1 MANSSSTRL
10 DVTSILDV
18 VERNGPSGREARRL
32 PAETIQAL
40 KDSGF
45 MRALLPISSGGL
57 EATPQEFFAAQIAL
71 AERDMSTAWAGGIIA
86 VHAYQLALMDQKAR
100 DTVYAD
106 SPDVCISSSYNPM
119 GAKCEA
125 ADGGVMVS
133 GRWGWSSGTDHC
145 SWCLLGGIIP
155 EEGYRTFLIPKSDYV
170 VEDTWYSMG
179 LEGTGSNDI
188 VIENPVFV
196 PDHMSHKQMDGFNC
210 WNEQENPMYSI
221 PWAQLFIRVV
231 TAPAIGAVKRA
242 LKLFAE
248 TRSGAS
254 TDPTKDAADP
264 DVLRRVAEAD
274 QLVEEAEAL
283 MFRNFDRMMEA
294 VQNKQEIPML
304 SRVRYR
310 YQASMVIDNMMK
322 AIDLLFDVAGGR
334 SVYAGA
340 ELQNIWKDIHIA
352 RAHVANNPVGF
363 ARNLGNM
370 VLGGENK
377 DVFI

>member
-1 MANSSSTRL
+1 MANSSPTRL
-10 DVTSILDV
+10 GVTSILDV

-45 MRALLPISSGGL
+45 IRALLPISSGGL
-57 EATPQEFFAAQIAL
+57 EATPQEFFSAQIAL

-119 GAKCEA
+119 GAKCEL

-210 WNEQENPMYSI
+210 WNEQDNPMYSI

-231 TAPAIGAVKRA
+231 TTPAIGAVKRA
-242 LKLFAE
+242 IKLFAE
-248 TRSGAS
+248 SRSGAS

-283 MFRNFDRMMEA
+283 MFRNFDRMMET

-322 AIDLLFDVAGGR
+322 AIDLLFDIAGGR
-334 SVYAGA
+334 SVYSGA

>member
-1 MANSSSTRL
+1 MANENLTKL
-10 DVTSILDV
+10 DVSPILTLI
-18 VERNGPSGREARRL
+18 ESNGPAGREARRL
-32 PAETIQAL
+32 PSESIQAL

-45 MRALLPISSGGL
+45 IRALLPNSSGGL
-57 EATPQEFFAAQIAL
+57 EATPQEFFGAQLAL
-71 AERDMSTAWAGGIIA
+71 AEQDMSTAWAGGIIA

-100 DTVYAD
+100 DTLYAD

-125 ADGGVMVS
+125 VDGGVMVS

-155 EEGYRTFLIPKSDYV
+155 EEGYRTFLIPNSDYV

-188 VIENPVFV
+188 VIEKPVFV

-210 WNEQENPMYSI
+210 WNEQDNPMYSI

-231 TAPAIGAVKRA
+231 TTPAIGAVKRA
-242 LKLFAE
+242 IKLFAE

-274 QLVEEAEAL
+274 QLAEEAEAL

-294 VQNKQEIPML
+294 VNNKQEIPMVD
-304 SRVRYR
+304 RARYR
-310 YQASMVIDNMMK
+310 YQASLVIDNMIK
-322 AIDLLFDVAGGR
+322 AVDLLFDVAGGR
-334 SVYAGA
+334 SVYSGA
-340 ELQNIWKDIHIA
+340 EIQNIWKDIRIA

>member
-1 MANSSSTRL
+1 MTNSSSTRL

-18 VERNGPSGREARRL
+18 VEKNGPSGREARRL

-45 MRALLPISSGGL
+45 IRALLPVSSGGL

-125 ADGGVMVS
+125 TDGGVMVS

-170 VEDTWYSMG
+170 IEDTWYSMG

-231 TAPAIGAVKRA
+231 TTPAIGAVKRA
-242 LKLFAE
+242 IKLFAE

-283 MFRNFDRMMEA
+283 MFRNFDRMMVT

-310 YQASMVIDNMMK
+310 YQASTVIDNMMK
-322 AIDLLFDVAGGR
+322 AIDLLFDIAGGR
-334 SVYAGA
+334 SVYTGA

-370 VLGGENK
+370 VLGGENA